1 MSQSTAAIS
10 ASVDTIE
17 AATAAIARRYADALT
32 PLARPDEPDRYQP
45 FFAVQ
50 EALRGRGGLARADD
64 LARLLE
70 DCRHVD
76 FIGLAKLMVSGAI
89 FSFEWGGTHWI
100 PMFQFNLADLTVKP
114 AARSVL
120 TELNTTFDGW
130 ALAEWFTQ
138 PNDWLA
144 GRLPVDMVDSDLPVV
159 LDAAR
164 ADRFIANG

>member
-1 MSQSTAAIS
+1 MSQSNAATP
-10 ASVDTIE
+10 ASVGTNA
-17 AATAAIARRYADALT
+17 AATAAIVRLHADALT
-32 PLARPDEPDRYQP
+32 PLARPEEPGRHQP

-50 EALRGRGGLARADD
+50 EALRGKGGLARADD

-89 FSFEWGGTHWI
+89 FSVEWGGTHWI

-114 AARSVL
+114 AAQSVL
-120 TELNTTFDGW
+120 NELSTTFDGW
-130 ALAEWFTQ
+130 ALVEWFTQ

-144 GRLPVDMVDSDLPVV
+144 GRLPVDMIDSDLPVV

>member
-1 MSQSTAAIS
+1 MNQSNAAPS
-10 ASVDTIE
+10 ASVDTN
-17 AATAAIARRYADALT
+17 TAAMLRRYADAPT
-32 PLARPDEPDRYQP
+32 PLVRPEEPDRYQP

-50 EALRGRGGLARADD
+50 EALRGKGGLARADD

-89 FSFEWGGTHWI
+89 FSVEWGGTQWI

-144 GRLPVDMVDSDLPVV
+144 GRLPVDMIDSDLPVV

>member
-1 MSQSTAAIS
+1 MNQSNAAPS
-10 ASVDTIE
+10 ASVDTN
-17 AATAAIARRYADALT
+17 TAAMLRRYADELT
-32 PLARPDEPDRYQP
+32 PAARSDEPGRHQP

-50 EALRGRGGLARADD
+50 EALRGKGGLARADD

-76 FIGLAKLMVSGAI
+76 FVGLAKLMMSGAI
-89 FSFEWGGTHWI
+89 FSFEWGGAHWI
-100 PMFQFNLADLTVKP
+100 PMFQFNLADLSVKP
-114 AARSVL
+114 AAQSVL
-120 TELNTTFDGW
+120 TELNMTFDGW

-144 GRLPVDMVDSDLPVV
+144 GRLPVDVIDSDLPVV

>member
-1 MSQSTAAIS
+1 MSQSNAATS
-10 ASVDTIE
+10 ASVDTN
-17 AATAAIARRYADALT
+17 AGAMVRRYADALT
-32 PLARPDEPDRYQP
+32 PTVRPDEPGRHQP

-50 EALRGRGGLARADD
+50 EALRGKGGLARADD

-89 FSFEWGGTHWI
+89 FSFEWGGSHWI

-120 TELNTTFDGW
+120 AELNTTFDGW
-130 ALAEWFTQ
+130 SLAEWFTQ

-144 GRLPVDMVDSDLPVV
+144 GRPPIDVIDSDLPVV

>member
-1 MSQSTAAIS
+1 MSPSNAAPS
-10 ASVDTIE
+10 ASVDTNS
-17 AATAAIARRYADALT
+17 AAMPRPYVDERM
-32 PLARPDEPDRYQP
+32 PVGRPDEPGSHQP

-50 EALRGRGGLARADD
+50 EALRGKGGLARADD

-89 FSFEWGGTHWI
+89 FSFEWGGAHWI

-114 AARSVL
+114 AARSVVA
-120 TELNTTFDGW
+120 ELNTTFDGW
-130 ALAEWFTQ
+130 SLAEWFTQ

-144 GRLPVDMVDSDLPVV
+144 GRTPVDLIDSDLPVV

>member
-1 MSQSTAAIS
+1 MSQSNAATS
-10 ASVDTIE
+10 ASVDTN
-17 AATAAIARRYADALT
+17 AAAMLRRYADELT
-32 PLARPDEPDRYQP
+32 PAVRSDEPDRYQP

-50 EALRGRGGLARADD
+50 EALRGKGGLARADD

-76 FIGLAKLMVSGAI
+76 FVGLAKLMMSGAI
-89 FSFEWGGTHWI
+89 FSFEWGGAHWI
-100 PMFQFNLADLTVKP
+100 PMFQFNLADLSVKP
-114 AARSVL
+114 AAQSVL
-120 TELNTTFDGW
+120 TELNMTFDGW

-144 GRLPVDMVDSDLPVV
+144 GRLPVDVIDSDLPVV

>member
-1 MSQSTAAIS
+1 MNQSNAAPS
-10 ASVDTIE
+10 ASVDTNS
-17 AATAAIARRYADALT
+17 AAMLRRYADEPT
-32 PLARPDEPDRYQP
+32 PVARPDEPVRHQP

-50 EALRGRGGLARADD
+50 EAFRGKGGLARADD

-89 FSFEWGGTHWI
+89 FSFEWGGAHWI

-114 AARSVL
+114 AARSVV
-120 TELNTTFDGW
+120 TELNTIFDGW
-130 ALAEWFTQ
+130 SLAEWFTQ

-144 GRLPVDMVDSDLPVV
+144 GRTPVDLIDSDLPVV

>member
-1 MSQSTAAIS
+1 MNQSNAAPS
-10 ASVDTIE
+10 ASVDTNS
-17 AATAAIARRYADALT
+17 AAMLRRYADEPT
-32 PLARPDEPDRYQP
+32 PVARPDEPVRHQP

-50 EALRGRGGLARADD
+50 EAFRGKGGLARADD

-89 FSFEWGGTHWI
+89 FSFEWGGAHWV

-114 AARSVL
+114 AARSVV

-130 ALAEWFTQ
+130 SLAEWFTQ

-144 GRLPVDMVDSDLPVV
+144 GRTPVDLIDSDLPVV